1 MKVRTKNR
9 IAVAWLLLMTVMPV
23 FVVKAMHHH
32 EEIAVCHSDNG
43 HPQSPCNQCP
53 VCHFTLSP
61 FTQAESFHIQI
72 IIPLFNYEP
81 VAYMGM
87 KGYQPVHPY
96 NLRAPPSLS
105 ALL

>member
-9 IAVAWLLLMTVMPV
+9 IAVAWLLLMTLMPV

-32 EEIAVCHSDNG
+32 EEIA
-43 HPQSPCNQCP
+43 